1 MNRPI
6 NNKRLSF
13 IKPWHALAALILFN
27 LLIAALIGDNFGAA
41 WDEPS
46 YYIYGERSLDA
57 YIRGLSG
64 LDLIP
69 KKHIYFIDLRY
80 YGPFYAVVGK
90 LTTDTLTFV
99 FKSWSYADIWHF
111 VNFSFFQ
118 AALISL
124 YSVAK
129 RFMNSWAAFGIVLL
143 FSTQPLLF
151 GHAFINPKDIPFMTF
166 FLASIAC
173 GFIMV
178 ESFAGKNRTID
189 SAGTELQASNLA
201 VRYNLV
207 AAILFGLFVFSIV
220 GKDVIAAPIGWA
232 VSFVYNSPP
241 DSTWSRLFS
250 MLANRADQL
259 PVESYIHK
267 AVNSKIEQILIVAVF
282 ILITANK
289 IISGYKQNNKDF
301 FSKFFYQIDLQ
312 LIFKILMAGVVLG
325 LATSIRLL
333 APFAG
338 LLILGYSL
346 LTSGRKSLPS
356 LIYYFSIA
364 ALITYL
370 TWPFL
375 WDKPIYHLIESF
387 QVMRSFPFNGAV
399 RFMGDNF
406 ASSNLPWTY
415 IPTLVSIQITAPVII
430 LSLIGFI
437 ISLWKSIKT
446 PGEGGKFLVIYSW
459 LLVPVGLQ
467 IILHSSVYD
476 NFRQF
481 LFILPP
487 IFILAG
493 MALETILKRINHRLI
508 NIALSILFLAPGL
521 IGIISLHPY
530 QYIYYNRFIGGLRGA
545 AGNFETDYWLTSYRE
560 AAVYLNEN
568 APTSASILA
577 WGASSNIAD
586 HAREDLL
593 VHLIVWDFSSDDIPE
608 VYDYAV
614 ITTRFDNHLF
624 LFQNAETVFE
634 VRKDGVLLSVVKKLK

>member
-46 YYIYGERSLDA
+46 YYLYGERSLDA

-64 LDLIP
+64 LALIP

-80 YGPFYAVVGK
+80 YGPFYAVMGK

-99 FKSWSYADIWHF
+99 FKSWSYADVWHF

-178 ESFAGKNRTID
+178 ESFARKNRTID
-189 SAGTELQASNLA
+189 SASTELQTSNLV

-207 AAILFGLFVFSIV
+207 VAILFGLFVFSIV

-232 VSFVYNSPP
+232 VSFVYYSPP
-241 DSTWSRLFS
+241 DSIWGRLFS
-250 MLANRADQL
+250 MFANRADQL

-267 AVNSKIEQILIVAVF
+267 AVNSKIEQILIVGAL
-282 ILITANK
+282 ILITVNK
-289 IISGYKQNNKDF
+289 IISEYKQNSRDF
-301 FSKFFYQIDLQ
+301 FSNFYCQIDLQ

-325 LATSIRLL
+325 LATSIRLS

-356 LIYYFSIA
+356 MIYYFSIA

-375 WDKPIYHLIESF
+375 WDKPTYRFIESF

-399 RFMGDNF
+399 RFMGDNY

-415 IPTLVSIQITAPVII
+415 IPILVSIQLTEPVII
-430 LSLIGFI
+430 LGLIGFF
-437 ISLWKSIKT
+437 ISLWKSIKS
-446 PGEGGKFLVIYSW
+446 PSEGRKFLVIYSW
-459 LLVPVGLQ
+459 LIVPVALQ
-467 IILHSSVYD
+467 IILHSSAYD

-493 MALETILKRINHRLI
+493 MALETILERIHHGLI
-508 NIALSILFLAPGL
+508 NITLSILFLAPGL

-545 AGNFETDYWLTSYRE
+545 SNNFETDYWLTSYRE
-560 AAVYLNEN
+560 AVVYLNEN
-568 APTSASILA
+568 APTGASILA
-577 WGASSNIAD
+577 WGASSNVAD
-586 HAREDLL
+586 NAREDLL
-593 VHLIVWDFSSDDIPE
+593 VDLIVWDFSSDDIPE
-608 VYDYAV
+608 VYDYGV

-624 LFQNAETVFE
+624 LFPNAETVYE